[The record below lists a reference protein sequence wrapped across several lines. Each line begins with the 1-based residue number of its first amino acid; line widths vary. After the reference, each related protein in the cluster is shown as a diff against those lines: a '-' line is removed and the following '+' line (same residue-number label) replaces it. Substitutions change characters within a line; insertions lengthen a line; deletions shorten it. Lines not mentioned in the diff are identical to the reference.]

1 MFYFR
6 FTVVNQNKEEFDAR
20 EIRASLRQ
28 SLPGIRAK
36 EGNLNLSRKELILVR
51 IKKVRSSC

>member
-28 SLPGIRAK
+28 SLPGIWAK

-51 IKKVRSSC
+51 IKKIRSSC